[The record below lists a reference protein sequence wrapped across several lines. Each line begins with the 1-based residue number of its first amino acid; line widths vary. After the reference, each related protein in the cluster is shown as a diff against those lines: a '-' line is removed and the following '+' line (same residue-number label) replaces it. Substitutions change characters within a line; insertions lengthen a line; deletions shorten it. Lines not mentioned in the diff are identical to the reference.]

1 MLQEVYGDDSLSLST
16 CRCWYL
22 RAKEGDKTGCDKECP
37 GHQPTA
43 RNLANV
49 RVVQEVL
56 DHDRR
61 ATVQQVAAQVHT
73 NTGVEIS
80 TGSIHN
86 ILRLDLQVKKKAP
99 KFVPRVLTQEQKDLR
114 VSVCRRNLKETQDP
128 LFLWS
133 VITGDESWFSVLEP
147 KLKQSSCQWMGA
159 KEKRPKKALH
169 SRQAKKT
176 MMEVFFDDQG
186 VIHLEF
192 FPPRMTVTSKVYVGV
207 LARLREAIRR
217 KRPQLWMDN
226 SYCLLHDNAPG
237 HTAVPTF
244 AAMVE
249 TSMKTVDH
257 PPYLPDLAPA
267 DFWFFPL
274 LKGNIRGKIYPSVP
288 ALQDALMVEISKIPR
303 SAFHDCIHN
312 RLPNRWRKCIA
323 ARGEY
328 LEGDEMQIPDDS
340 ELLETSSDSSESD

>member
-192 FPPRMTVTSKVYVGV
+192 FPPRMTVISKVYVGV

-226 SYCLLHDNAPG
+226 SYRLLHDNAPR

-249 TSMKTVDH
+249 TSMKTVHH
-257 PPYLPDLAPA
+257 PPLFA
-267 DFWFFPL
+267 
-274 LKGNIRGKIYPSVP
+274 
-288 ALQDALMVEISKIPR
+288 
-303 SAFHDCIHN
+303 
-312 RLPNRWRKCIA
+312 
-323 ARGEY
+323 
-328 LEGDEMQIPDDS
+328 
-340 ELLETSSDSSESD
+340 